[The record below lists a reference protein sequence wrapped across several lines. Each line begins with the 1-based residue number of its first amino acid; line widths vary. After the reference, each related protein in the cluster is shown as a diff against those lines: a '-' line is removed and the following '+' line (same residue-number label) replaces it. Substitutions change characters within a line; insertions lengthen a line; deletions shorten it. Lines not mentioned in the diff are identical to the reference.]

1 MKANDMNNMQRSPSS
16 QRGITIIE
24 VLVAMLI
31 LAVGLLGMASLQVR
45 AVSDT
50 SNSSFRSIAIFYAN
64 DLADRIR
71 STPAG
76 SYGAHTTS
84 KGSAAN
90 AGTKTD
96 NCLKIAGC
104 SPAAMVN
111 HDYWEWEN
119 NIELALPDG
128 AGEVALNGDVY
139 TVTVSWNARV
149 QAEDADGNQT
159 NTATSE
165 VNFSFEP

>member
-1 MKANDMNNMQRSPSS
+1 MNKMRYNLKK

-50 SNSSFRSIAIFYAN
+50 TNSSFRSIAIFYAN
-64 DLADRIR
+64 DMADRIR
-71 STPAG
+71 ANPAAEALGSYANKDKDDGSEKVGCLAIGGCSASDMALHDLWEWQQNISRALPAG
-76 SYGAHTTS
+76 
-84 KGSAAN
+84 
-90 AGTKTD
+90 
-96 NCLKIAGC
+96 
-104 SPAAMVN
+104 
-111 HDYWEWEN
+111 E
-119 NIELALPDG
+119 
-128 AGEVALNGDVY
+128 GEVATNGDVY

-149 QAEDADGNQT
+149 QAEKANGDQT
-159 NTATSE
+159 NTQVTS

>member
-1 MKANDMNNMQRSPSS
+1 MNKMRHNLNK

-50 SNSSFRSIAIFYAN
+50 TNSSFRSIAIFYAN
-64 DLADRIR
+64 DMADRIR
-71 STPAG
+71 ANPAAEGVGGYANKDKDDG
-76 SYGAHTTS
+76 SEKVG
-84 KGSAAN
+84 
-90 AGTKTD
+90 
-96 NCLKIAGC
+96 CLAVAGC
-104 SPAAMVN
+104 SSSDMAL
-111 HDYWEWEN
+111 HDLWEWQQ
-119 NIELALPDG
+119 NISRALP
-128 AGEVALNGDVY
+128 AGEGEIVTNGDVY

-149 QAEDADGNQT
+149 QAENAGGDQI
-159 NTATSE
+159 NTQVTS